1 MIVSVGTDLVRIERL
16 AAALARHGSHF
27 AERILA
33 PAEREEFFRATMP
46 ERLLAK
52 RFAAKEAF
60 AKAWGTGL
68 GASLGWQELWV
79 AHDARGRPF
88 FAFAESLAA
97 RLAAADLR
105 AHLSLA
111 DEREYAVAF
120 VVLERSEGESPTFP
134 PA

>member
-1 MIVSVGTDLVRIERL
+1 MIVGVGTDLVRIDRL
-16 AAALARHGSHF
+16 AAALARHGPRF
-27 AERILA
+27 AARILA
-33 PAEREEFFRATMP
+33 APEREEFSRAAMP

-68 GASLGWQELWV
+68 GAALGWQDLWV

-88 FAFAESLAA
+88 FAFAEALAA
-97 RLAAADLR
+97 RLAAAGLR

-111 DEREYAVAF
+111 DEREHAVAF

>member
-1 MIVSVGTDLVRIERL
+1 MIVGVGTDLVRIDRL
-16 AAALARHGSHF
+16 AAALARHG
-27 AERILA
+27 
-33 PAEREEFFRATMP
+33 P
-46 ERLLAK
+46 

-68 GASLGWQELWV
+68 GAALGWQDLWV

-88 FAFAESLAA
+88 FAFAEALAA
-97 RLAAADLR
+97 RLAAAGLR

-111 DEREYAVAF
+111 DEREHAVAF
-120 VVLERSEGESPTFP
+120 VVLERAEGESPLFP